1 MNTKEEIIL
10 NALNEDVSS
19 YIHLAEHDRKCLAHT
34 IALRLEAHDESLLEL
49 KRKAVSD
56 EISAKLDLLT
66 ELGSLHDKLKKIP
79 ITLLYTGSRRIC
91 RFIIGNWRIPIWRIS
106 NICIH

>member
-10 NALNEDVSS
+10 NVLNEDLGS
-19 YIHLAEHDRKCLAHT
+19 YIHAEHDRKCLAHT
-34 IALRLEAHDESLLEL
+34 IAKILDAISESEFEL
-49 KRKAVSD
+49 KCKAVSD

-79 ITLLYTGSRRIC
+79 WYKFSERNALKWKIRELDSKRLYGGHFKT
-91 RFIIGNWRIPIWRIS
+91 NV
-106 NICIH
+106 

>member
-10 NALNEDVSS
+10 NVLNEDLSS
-19 YIHLAEHDRKCLAHT
+19 YIHLTEHDRKCLAHT
-34 IALRLEAHDESLLEL
+34 IAKILDAIDKSEFEL

-66 ELGSLHDKLKKIP
+66 EIGSLYDKLKKIP
-79 ITLLYTGSRRIC
+79 WYKFSERSALKWKIRELDSKRLYGRSFKTDV
-91 RFIIGNWRIPIWRIS
+91 
-106 NICIH
+106 

>member
-1 MNTKEEIIL
+1 MNTREEIIL
-10 NALNEDVSS
+10 NVLNEDVSS

-56 EISAKLDLLT
+56 EISAKLNLLT
-66 ELGSLHDKLKKIP
+66 EIGSLYDELKKIP
-79 ITLLYTGSRRIC
+79 WYRFSARNIIKWKIRELDSKRLYSGHFKTGA
-91 RFIIGNWRIPIWRIS
+91 
-106 NICIH
+106 